1 MTAGEEKQ
9 KQNAE
14 IRNSQH
20 THIQTVTGINK
31 AAGFE
36 PACPSVFYQN
46 TKGVFSAKLR
56 FASVFPDSQGEIQYE
71 F

>member
-1 MTAGEEKQ
+1 VTAGEEKQ

-14 IRNSQH
+14 SRNSQH

-36 PACPSVFYQN
+36 PAYPAV
-46 TKGVFSAKLR
+46 
-56 FASVFPDSQGEIQYE
+56 
-71 F
+71 